1 MIEIAV
7 VVEAEADAKI
17 VCALADR
24 LLLEEGPSW
33 IEDHL
38 LPVIRNWSGLEE
50 GSAFTKWTSIDD
62 LFRQFPRLRF
72 RRRSSEQKKKPY
84 YATARK
90 AIILTPLLRGETPNA
105 LILMCDLDSQQERR
119 DGLAQA
125 REDEQTHLTVIIA
138 TPNPKREAWALN
150 GFVCGNEREQAEL
163 ESIQQEINFDPCREA
178 HRLRYTSQSS
188 QAARDPKKILARLTA
203 GSREREAQ
211 CWMETPLATLRER
224 GEETRLKDFLDEAGS
239 AMLPLFL
246 K

>member
-62 LFRQFPRLRF
+62 LFGQFPRLRF
-72 RRRSSEQKKKPY
+72 RRHSSDQRKKPY

-90 AIILTPLLRGETPNA
+90 AIILAALLRSQTPNA
-105 LILMCDLDSQQERR
+105 LILMCDLDSQKDRR
-119 DGLAQA
+119 DGLMQA
-125 REDEQTHLTVIIA
+125 REDKQTHLTTIIA
-138 TPNPKREAWALN
+138 TPNPKREAWVMN
-150 GFVCGNEREQAEL
+150 GFVCENERERAEL
-163 ESIQQEINFDPCREA
+163 ESIRREINFDPCLEA
-178 HRLRYTSQSS
+178 ERLRYASHTSRPE
-188 QAARDPKKILARLTA
+188 RDPKKILQRLTA
-203 GSREREAQ
+203 GDGEREER
-211 CWMETPLATLRER
+211 CWTETPLTTLRQR
-224 GEETRLKDFLDEAGS
+224 GSETFLTNYLDEIREQLLA
-239 AMLPLFL
+239 LFSN
-246 K
+246 